1 MNRRRLIIQQLTQ
14 HPDGLPRSALREL
27 TGLDSAWFA
36 KTMRLVPGVYID
48 RWQAYKRNYKSGAHH
63 ILWEPVYCIVQPEDA
78 PIPPRKATEND
89 LP

>member
-48 RWQAYKRNYKSGAHH
+48 RWQAYRRRYKSGADRL
-63 ILWEPVYCIVQPEDA
+63 LWEPVYCIVQPEDA
-78 PIPPRKATEND
+78 PIPQRKATEND